1 MLFRQIP
8 KVDKIQKKLSH
19 LPKNVLL
26 PVIHETLDRL
36 REDIKNKK
44 IMGVEGLIR
53 WLHPKRGLLSPFY
66 FIQYAEKSDLI
77 VKIDK
82 KSRFVMKDAKELIDF
97 VEPLTEINFKYKKRV
112 LILNWGICSK
122 SKQFL
127 KNWRII
133 K

>member
-1 MLFRQIP
+1 MREVNEILLNNKIVLKRIQDITP
-8 KVDKIQKKLSH
+8 K
-19 LPKNVLL
+19 
-26 PVIHETLDRL
+26 TR
-36 REDIKNKK
+36 KK
-44 IMGVEGLIR
+44 IKVFLGTDV
-53 WLHPKRGLLSPFY
+53 KDY
-66 FIQYAEKSDLI
+66 FILI

-112 LILNWGICSK
+112 LILNGEICSK

>member
-1 MLFRQIP
+1 
-8 KVDKIQKKLSH
+8 
-19 LPKNVLL
+19 
-26 PVIHETLDRL
+26 L
-36 REDIKNKK
+36 REVNEILLNNKIVLKRIQDITPKTRKK
-44 IMGVEGLIR
+44 IKVFLGTDV
-53 WLHPKRGLLSPFY
+53 KDY
-66 FIQYAEKSDLI
+66 FILI

-97 VEPLTEINFKYKKRV
+97 VEALTEINFKHKKRV
-112 LILNWGICSK
+112 LILSGEICSK

>member
-1 MLFRQIP
+1 MREVNEILLNNKIVLKRIQDITP
-8 KVDKIQKKLSH
+8 K
-19 LPKNVLL
+19 
-26 PVIHETLDRL
+26 TR
-36 REDIKNKK
+36 KK
-44 IMGVEGLIR
+44 IKVFLGTDV
-53 WLHPKRGLLSPFY
+53 KDY
-66 FIQYAEKSDLI
+66 FILI

-97 VEPLTEINFKYKKRV
+97 VEALTEINFKYKKRV
-112 LILNWGICSK
+112 LILSGEICSK